1 MPALQFPW
9 VFSAPGVVPP
19 VLRTLTCIVTRDG
32 AVTSGTKVVRLF
44 KDPSSQTPVAVFFLK
59 NGAAVSQRFLASALQ
74 GDWVAMAIDDAAP
87 RLGGIKF
94 INVNQDLSISFD
106 LSEGSGSN
114 PGSPGTVAALVKVSG
129 QPASR
134 RLVAVELAT
143 DGFWRLVGEGAS
155 EAQGSAELD
164 VKVTHSSQVFV
175 MAVDNWGFP
184 FQGSLAV
191 AVDDVVRPSFF
202 TGWLYRITEAGTLPA
217 TEPEWWPAEG
227 DNASR
232 LLGTARA
239 IAVRYYQPLAHG
251 PLPVELL

>member
-1 MPALQFPW
+1 MSVLFPW
-9 VFSAPGVVPP
+9 VIAIPGYVVP
-19 VLRTLTCIVTRDG
+19 VLRTVTCRVTRDG
-32 AVTSGTKVVRLF
+32 EQTSGVKVVRIF
-44 KDPSSQTPVAVFFLK
+44 KDPSNPTAIAVFFLK
-59 NGAAVSQRFLASALQ
+59 TGGDVSQYFQASVVD
-74 GDWVAMAIDDAAP
+74 GEWVAVAIDNAAP
-87 RLGGIKF
+87 KLGAVKF
-94 INVNQDLSISFD
+94 VAINQDLVISFD
-106 LSEGSGSN
+106 LSEGGGSN

-164 VKVTHSSQVFV
+164 VKVTQSSQVFV

-191 AVDDVVRPSFF
+191 AVDDVVRPAVF

-217 TEPEWWPAEG
+217 AEPEWWPAEG